1 MPISE
6 IIHSLTVVRIFL
18 QDIKMLFGLD
28 KCAILEVQGED
39 KLNRPT
45 WRPAHQ
51 GKKGRLQ
58 IPWHF
63 TGVPES

>member
-6 IIHSLTVVRIFL
+6 IKHSFTVVRIFL

-45 WRPAHQ
+45 
-51 GKKGRLQ
+51 
-58 IPWHF
+58 
-63 TGVPES
+63 